1 MRLSTFRLLLL
12 LSFLGGRCATAA
24 AQTILTGTVRAAEDR
39 KPLTA
44 AVLEIVELGV
54 RTATTEAG
62 DYRFRLPTATARQL
76 TLRATYV
83 GRQDVEVVVKLAA
96 GPEVRRDLQL
106 PLRSLEL
113 ADVQVNATR
122 SGQQT
127 SNSAIVIGR
136 EAIEQTQAYSLNDVL
151 QLLPGKVLLNTNL
164 QGAQAITLR
173 SAPVITN
180 QGTDRTAA
188 FSQNNAFGTAI
199 IVDGAAWSN
208 NGNLQSDDPGRRGSI
223 GTFRVPDNSRGG
235 NYTSGDYA
243 GSSLDLKQI
252 PANNIESV
260 EVIQGVPSARYGDL
274 SSGAV
279 IVNRQAGRTPYRV
292 STRTQS
298 GTTELTASK
307 GIGLGGGNAL
317 NVSGTLLNSNPE
329 PQFKTKSFNRLTL
342 GTIYTSYFG
351 PGRRH
356 RNSLA
361 LDAHSTLDDARTDP
375 DDQGTRRTSSRD
387 QRVALSNRGTLNLL
401 RPWSEYVSYQFGA
414 SYSHQRSYLYQFE
427 NQQVRPVSDALT
439 TGISRGSFT
448 PGVYEVKQRII
459 GRPLTLY
466 ARAENTLLWTTGT
479 WSHTFTAGASVNYD
493 RNLGEG
499 RLLNPLRPI
508 SSVQANV
515 DGKGPRPFSF
525 RSVPGMVQAGAF
537 LENQV
542 VREWGSRRLVA
553 NLGVRYDNQNG
564 FSTLAPRLNA
574 KLFLNEAM
582 QLNAAYGVSAKA
594 PGLIHRYPGLLY
606 FESPL
611 LVSFNGR
618 EDESLYLVHTQVIN
632 PANADLRPARTRT
645 LELGLNL
652 RSRRGYALSVTAYR
666 KQDEDGFSVNQRR
679 LQLELPVYRLVST
692 GPGQMPGA
700 HGPAARVRLYLRR
713 GREQSAHQQLRSGAA
728 GPHTQATGFA
738 NILRPEYSLYQQ
750 HLPLGRTIKL
760 HAKRSAFGGVSR
772 HRADCLPAGRPQRPV
787 GSFYGQL
794 HHPPFTAGPGSIAAR
809 AAVLGQLV
817 EPAGAVSV
825 RARLLPAR
833 RRVRGSVAGR
843 ATKRAL
849 PEPAQSYQPGRGAAT
864 LYLRQP
870 TLAPGQGAGQAGPP
884 LFLRQ
889 QLSQPAPRAIQ
900 PYHSGPNRL
909 QPGTHLRLGTG
920 AHVLGRLPH
929 S

>member
-1 MRLSTFRLLLL
+1 MLPVVAGAQTSPAAGLLL
-12 LSFLGGRCATAA
+12 
-24 AQTILTGTVRAAEDR
+24 TGKVLAAENR
-39 KPLTA
+39 QPLPA
-44 AVLEIVELGV
+44 ALLEIVELGV

-62 DYRFRLPTATARQL
+62 EYRFRLPAGTPRQL
-76 TLRATYV
+76 TLRATHV
-83 GRQDVEVVVKLAA
+83 GRQDVEVLVKLAA
-96 GPEVRRDLQL
+96 GPETRRDLQL

-136 EAIEQTQAYSLNDVL
+136 EAIEQTQAYSLDDVL

-180 QGTDRTAA
+180 QGTDRTAD
-188 FSQNNAFGTAI
+188 FSRNNAFGTAI

-223 GTFRVPDNSRGG
+223 GTFRVPDNNRGG

-279 IVNRQAGRTPYRV
+279 IVNRQAGRTPYRM

-307 GIGLGGGNAL
+307 GIGLGKGDAL
-317 NVSGTLLNSNPE
+317 NVSGTFLNSNPE

-351 PGRRH
+351 PERRH

-361 LDAHSTLDDARTDP
+361 LDTHSTLDDGRTDP
-375 DDQGTRRTSSRD
+375 DDQGTRRTYSRD
-387 QRVALSNRGTLNLL
+387 QRLALSNRGTLNLL

-414 SYSHQRSYLYQFE
+414 SYAYQEAYGYQFE

-448 PGVYEVKQRII
+448 PGVYEVEQRII
-459 GRPLTLY
+459 GRPLNLY
-466 ARAENTLLWTTGT
+466 ARADNTLLWTTGA
-479 WSHTFTAGASVNYD
+479 WSHTFTAGASVSYD

-574 KLFLNEAM
+574 KLFLGEAM

-618 EDESLYLVHTQVIN
+618 EDESLYLVHTQVVN
-632 PANADLRPARTRT
+632 PANADLRPARART
-645 LELGLNL
+645 LELGFNL

-679 LQLELPVYRLVST
+679 LQLTLPAYRLVST
-692 GPGQMPGA
+692 GPGQPPGA
-700 HGPAARVRLYLRR
+700 EPTGQQRVYGYTFGVVENNLRTNNYGLELLARTPKLRALQTSFDLSTAYTNSNFLSAGQLSYMR
-713 GREQSAHQQLRSGAA
+713 KDPLSAEFRDIEQIVYQQADRNGQSALSTVSSTTHLSRLGLVVTLRGQLFWGSWSSRPESFQYAQGFYRPGGEYVAVSRSEQQNGLYQNLRNPISQEEEQQPFVYGNLHLRLAKELGKLA
-728 GPHTQATGFA
+728 RLSFFA
-738 NILRPEYSLYQQ
+738 NNFLNLRPEQYNPTTEVLTVYNQE
-750 HLPLGRTIKL
+750 PT
-760 HAKRSAFGGVSR
+760 FGSE
-772 HRADCLPAGRPQRPV
+772 L
-787 GSFYGQL
+787 
-794 HHPPFTAGPGSIAAR
+794 
-809 AAVLGQLV
+809 VL
-817 EPAGAVSV
+817 
-825 RARLLPAR
+825 
-833 RRVRGSVAGR
+833 
-843 ATKRAL
+843 T
-849 PEPAQSYQPGRGAAT
+849 
-864 LYLRQP
+864 
-870 TLAPGQGAGQAGPP
+870 
-884 LFLRQ
+884 F
-889 QLSQPAPRAIQ
+889 
-900 PYHSGPNRL
+900 
-909 QPGTHLRLGTG
+909 
-920 AHVLGRLPH
+920 
-929 S
+929 